1 LVLHWRFIVHL
12 QNTRTGPKVAQFPHA
27 KKPALSSGLMQGS
40 FRGPSENVTFFS
52 MLGYIK
58 ALPLDLRGGPKAK
71 GALQGKAVDILP
83 VLKGRDS

>member
-1 LVLHWRFIVHL
+1 
-12 QNTRTGPKVAQFPHA
+12 
-27 KKPALSSGLMQGS
+27 
-40 FRGPSENVTFFS
+40 